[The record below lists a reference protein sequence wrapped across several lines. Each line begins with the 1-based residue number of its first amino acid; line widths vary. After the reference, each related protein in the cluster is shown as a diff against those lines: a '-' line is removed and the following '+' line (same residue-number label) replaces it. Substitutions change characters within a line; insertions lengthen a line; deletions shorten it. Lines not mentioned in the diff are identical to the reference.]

1 MKAPFSTY
9 NDGLFDQLD
18 LFIVATADMLPAADP
33 SPFGVSLRWHI
44 DPTRR
49 SSKTFLDILQRL
61 DALTFG
67 PTGMPMDKWVF
78 YDCAELPGFIVG
90 FAIEAAA
97 LTADERQRLGVP
109 DTYNGPV
116 PLSMY
121 IAIPMREPGVWFGH
135 NLASLGRQLPGRPL
149 SHLGTL
155 TKVMALKTM
164 RAIRNVGVTQW
175 ASPAL
180 HIHTKFGALELLTVW
195 TPVHSFP
202 ASLTY
207 AFPIDDLTLRV
218 AAGDKTLSVSRPA
231 PTDLIETDD
240 STLIALQR
248 DLESGRRL
256 LLCGPPIMQ
265 SSESPGAEPRRLA
278 PIRSLT

>member
-1 MKAPFSTY
+1 MKAPFPTY
-9 NDGLFDQLD
+9 NDLIFEQLS
-18 LFIVATADMLPAADP
+18 LFIVATPDMWAAADP
-33 SPFGVSLRWHI
+33 TPFGVPLRYHI
-44 DPTRR
+44 DPTHTR
-49 SSKTFLDILQRL
+49 SATFLDILQRL

-90 FAIEAAA
+90 FAIEASAM
-97 LTADERQRLGVP
+97 TADERHRLKVP
-109 DTYNGPV
+109 ETYSGPV

-121 IAIPMREPGVWFGH
+121 IAIPMREAGSWFGH
-135 NLASLGRQLPGRPL
+135 NLASLGRQLPGRRL

-164 RAIRNVGVTQW
+164 RAEKNVGVTQW

-207 AFPIDDLTLRV
+207 AFPVDDVALRV
-218 AAGDKTLSVSRPA
+218 AAGDPTAPASRLTA
-231 PTDLIETDD
+231 TRFHETDEA
-240 STLIALQR
+240 TLIALQAE
-248 DLESGRRL
+248 LERGRRVA
-256 LLCGPPIMQ
+256 LCGPPLL
-265 SSESPGAEPRRLA
+265 SDDGARRLA
-278 PIRSLT
+278 PLVDLR